1 MAVGVAA
8 RPTVSWS
15 DTAPAVE
22 ATGLGRRYGEVWA
35 LEEASFRL
43 ERGQFLT
50 VLGPSGSGKST
61 LLKLIAGFERPDRG
75 HVRLFGVEVDAVPPH
90 RRPIG
95 MVFQRLAL
103 FPHMTAA
110 GNVAFPLEM
119 RRFDPREIPARV
131 ERFLKLVRLEGLG
144 GRRPHELSGGQQQR
158 VAIARAL
165 VFEPELLL
173 LDEPLASLDV
183 RLKEEL
189 QLEFRRIQRELGV
202 TTINVTHD
210 QREALVLSDRVIV
223 MAGGRIL
230 QEGDPET
237 VWRDPA
243 HPFVARFLGVG
254 TMLRGRA
261 EPGPALRIGERLLP
275 GRAPNPATAPRP
287 GQPAVAALRA
297 ERVRIAPA
305 DSAEGDGTRLAGWLA
320 GRVEDAVFEGE
331 RVLYELSVP
340 ELAGLRLR
348 AIDRDPGGHARHRPG
363 APVWVQWSPD
373 DLLLFD
379 ASLETGSDP

>member
-1 MAVGVAA
+1 MASASSLAA
-8 RPTVSWS
+8 RSAVRRSQAT
-15 DTAPAVE
+15 PAVE
-22 ATGLGRRYGEVWA
+22 ATGLGKRYGEVWA

-61 LLKLIAGFERPDRG
+61 LLRLIAGFERPDRG
-75 HVRLFGVEVDAVPPH
+75 QVRLFGAAVDAVPPH

-119 RRFDPREIPARV
+119 RRFDPREIPGRV

-183 RLKEEL
+183 RLKEEM

-210 QREALVLSDRVIV
+210 QREALVLSDRVVV

-237 VWRDPA
+237 VWRNPV

-261 EPGPALRIGERLLP
+261 EGGPALRIADRLLP
-275 GRAPNPATAPRP
+275 GRTPDPATAPRS
-287 GQPAVAALRA
+287 GEPAVAALRA
-297 ERVRIAPA
+297 ERVRIGPA
-305 DSAEGDGTRLAGWLA
+305 GALDDDGTRLAA
-320 GRVEDAVFEGE
+320 RVEDVVFEGE
-331 RVLYELSVP
+331 RVLYELTVP
-340 ELAGLRLR
+340 ALAGARLR
-348 AIDRDPGGHARHRPG
+348 AVDLDPGGHARHRPG
-363 APVWVQWSPD
+363 DDVTVGWNRD

>member
-1 MAVGVAA
+1 MASTVVAA
-8 RPTVSWS
+8 RGRAGETS
-15 DTAPAVE
+15 APAVE
-22 ATGLGRRYGEVWA
+22 AQGLARRYGTVWA
-35 LEEASFRL
+35 VHDASFRL

-50 VLGPSGSGKST
+50 ILGPSGSGKST

-75 HVRLFGVEVDAVPPH
+75 QLRLFGANMDGVPAH

-110 GNVAFPLEM
+110 GNIAFPLEM

-131 ERFLKLVRLEGLG
+131 ARFLKLVRLEGLG
-144 GRRPHELSGGQQQR
+144 DRRPHELSGGQQQR

-183 RLKEEL
+183 RLKEEM

-223 MAGGRIL
+223 MARGRIL

-237 VWRDPA
+237 VWRNPA

-254 TMLRGRA
+254 TMLRGQA
-261 EPGPALRIGERLLP
+261 EPGPAIRIGDRLLP
-275 GRAPNPATAPRP
+275 GRAPNPLTAPRP

-297 ERVRIAPA
+297 ERVRIGTTGALT
-305 DSAEGDGTRLAGWLA
+305 ENGTRLAA
-320 GRVEDAVFEGE
+320 RVADVVFEGE
-331 RVLYELSVP
+331 RVLYELVVP
-340 ELAGLRLR
+340 QLGEAQLR
-348 AIDRDPGGHARHRPG
+348 AVDLDPGSHARHRPG
-363 APVWVQWSPD
+363 AEITVSWSPD

-379 ASLETGSDP
+379 ASLDPGSDS

>member
-1 MAVGVAA
+1 M
-8 RPTVSWS
+8 
-15 DTAPAVE
+15 
-22 ATGLGRRYGEVWA
+22 
-35 LEEASFRL
+35 
-43 ERGQFLT
+43 
-50 VLGPSGSGKST
+50 LGPSGSGKST

-75 HVRLFGVEVDAVPPH
+75 HVRLFGAEVDAVPPH

-144 GRRPHELSGGQQQR
+144 GRWPHELSGGQQQR

-223 MAGGRIL
+223 MARGRIL
-230 QEGDPET
+230 QEGDPES

-261 EPGPALRIGERLLP
+261 EAGPAIRIGERLLP

-297 ERVRIAPA
+297 ERVRIGPA
-305 DSAEGDGTRLAGWLA
+305 DVADGDGTSLAA
-320 GRVEDAVFEGE
+320 RVEDAVFEGE

-348 AIDRDPGGHARHRPG
+348 AIDRDPGGHARYRPG
-363 APVWVQWSPD
+363 APVSVHWSPD

-379 ASLETGSDP
+379 GSLEAGSDP